1 MDRAVEFSEFVAARG
16 DGLVRTAALLLGR
29 VEGAEDLVQDA
40 LVRLYRHWGRV
51 TRDGDPDAY
60 LHRIMTNLVVD
71 GWRRKRPVISFA
83 SVPDIAQ
90 AADESVVQRD
100 LVLRALAQLGRRQ
113 RAALVLRY
121 WHDWSVDRTAETL
134 GCSPGNV
141 RALTSNGLTR
151 LRVLLDEEAVQ

>member
-1 MDRAVEFSEFVAARG
+1 VDRAVEFSEFVATRG
-16 DGLVRTAALLLGR
+16 DELVRTAALLLGR
-29 VEGAEDLVQDA
+29 IEGAEDLVQDA
-40 LVRLYRHWGRV
+40 LVRLYRHWDRV

-71 GWRRKRPVISFA
+71 GWRRKRPVVSVA
-83 SVPDIAQ
+83 AVPDVAEP
-90 AADESVVQRD
+90 ADESLPQRD
-100 LVLRALAQLGRRQ
+100 IVLRALAQLGRRQ

-121 WHDWSVDRTAETL
+121 WHDWSVERTAATL

-141 RALTSNGLTR
+141 RALTSNGLAR